1 MPSFDITSEVDMAEL
16 QNAILMTRKELQN
29 RFDFK
34 GVNWNVEEKDSL
46 LVISADDEMKLR
58 NLNQT
63 LMGKI
68 AKRNISIKNFE
79 HLKADTSSTGKGRQE
94 IKIKQGLETEVA
106 KKIVKLIKEM
116 KLKVQPQIEGGKV
129 RVTGK
134 SRDDLQKVMA
144 EVRAADLPVGLNF
157 DNMRS

>member
-34 GVNWNVEEKDSL
+34 GVNWDIQEKGNL
-46 LVISADDEMKLR
+46 LVITADDEMKLR
-58 NLNQT
+58 NLDQT
-63 LMGKI
+63 LMSKV

-79 HLKADTSSTGKGRQE
+79 HLKMDTSSTGKGRQE
-94 IKIKQGLETEVA
+94 IKIKQGLETDIA
-106 KKIVKLIKEM
+106 KKIVKLIKET
-116 KLKVQPQIEGGKV
+116 KLKVQPQIQDGKV

-144 EVRAADLPVGLNF
+144 EVKSADLPVGVSF
-157 DNMRS
+157 DNFRS

>member
-1 MPSFDITSEVDMAEL
+1 MPSFDIASEVDMAEL

-34 GVNWNVEEKDSL
+34 GVNWNIEEKENL

-58 NLNQT
+58 NLDQT

-68 AKRNISIKNFE
+68 AKRNISVKNFE

-94 IKIKQGLETEVA
+94 IKIKQGLETDVA
-106 KKIVKLIKEM
+106 KKIVKMIKELKM
-116 KLKVQPQIEGGKV
+116 KVQPQMEGGKV
-129 RVTGK
+129 RVTAK

-144 EVRAADLPVGLNF
+144 EVKGADLPVGVSF
-157 DNMRS
+157 DNFRG